1 MDVLHEGVR
10 AMIHCTVH
18 VEAGG
23 PILAGTW
30 LAAAAFAIFT
40 ATTEAAHHVRSG
52 TSVTVPSDDL

>member
-1 MDVLHEGVR
+1 
-10 AMIHCTVH
+10 MIHCTVH